1 MLRSSGKLDEAIEK
15 CHEAVYYFPE
25 DNFFYKIL
33 GDICAQAG
41 RWEEA
46 SDAYLENIKRLEKH
60 PGHFRTFIRFYQTLE
75 EKAPEKIVIEYN
87 KKIRDALAHG
97 QIPSKISE
105 FVITSLGDKLTV
117 DEELFEFYKLTDNDD
132 NHSIIKKRLNEWLN
146 HSNTSAIKSVAA
158 YRIRAKDH
166 SRSTANDRSLIQI
179 LERIEDYKLAL
190 QLVQLLPQLYTN
202 LSVIC
207 TILRL
212 CRRIGDY
219 TVSETLLLIDDSFIA
234 RSDFNIQY
242 ELVYY
247 FQKKN
252 DQQSLKK
259 TLRAM
264 RASAQH
270 SIPIARTL
278 YNFYLGFNMLDEAQ
292 EVYELI
298 QNLEQNKRE
307 HNTNRYRKNTR
318 QEEQFESE
326 QVVWQRLKD
335 LVSEQEHTRQMIA
348 LSDLLKGFSHEL
360 GQPITNIRYAVQLHR
375 MKMRMGKDL
384 PEDID
389 TLINTVLDQTQ
400 RIGVLLARF
409 RPIVSS
415 KSKKE
420 VFSIKTCI
428 EKVAQDLDTRLK
440 LQSIEYTIGGPAD
453 LTMYGDPVQFSQV
466 FYNLILNSMQA
477 IGKNGIIKITIS
489 SDRREE
495 IRICFSDNGPGIPEE
510 ISHKIFEPFFSTKE
524 PSDENGGEGLGL
536 FIVWN
541 ILKMFDGTIH
551 LDKNYK
557 SGAKFIIKLPFR
569 REGQKDESSINS

>member
-1 MLRSSGKLDEAIEK
+1 MNSQHTVQNDYSAEISMLRSSGKLDEAIKK
-15 CHEAVYYFPE
+15 CYEAVSAFP
-25 DNFFYKIL
+25 DNNFFFKIL

-60 PGHFRTFIRFYQTLE
+60 PAHFRNFIRFYQTLE
-75 EKAPEKIVIEYN
+75 EKAPQETVIKYN
-87 KKIRDALAHG
+87 KKIRDAIAHG

-105 FVITSLGDKLTV
+105 YVISSLGDKLTV

-132 NHSIIKKRLNEWLN
+132 NHGVIERQLNEWLTK
-146 HSNTSAIKSVAA
+146 SNTSAIKSVAA
-158 YRIRAKDH
+158 YRVRAKDH
-166 SRSTANDRSLIQI
+166 SRSTTNDRLLIQI

-190 QLVQLLPQLYTN
+190 QLVQRLPQPYTN

-207 TILRL
+207 TIFRI
-212 CRRIGDY
+212 CRRIEDY
-219 TVSETLLLIDDSFIA
+219 TVAETLLTIDDSFIS
-234 RSDFNIQY
+234 RCDFNIQY

-247 FQKKN
+247 FQSKN
-252 DQQSLKK
+252 DQQNLKK
-259 TLRAM
+259 TLKAM
-264 RASAQH
+264 RLSARH

-298 QNLEQNKRE
+298 QNLEQSRRE
-307 HNTNRYRKNTR
+307 HKTSRYRKNAR

-375 MKMRMGKDL
+375 MKMRKGKDS
-384 PEDID
+384 PQDID
-389 TLINTVLDQTQ
+389 RLLETVLDQTQ

-428 EKVAQDLDTRLK
+428 EKVLSDLDNRLK
-440 LQSIEYTIGGPAD
+440 IQGVEYTIGGPAD
-453 LTMYGDPVQFSQV
+453 ITIYGDPIQFSQV
-466 FYNLILNSMQA
+466 FYNLVLNSMQA
-477 IGKNGIIKITIS
+477 IGGNGAIKISIS
-489 SDRREE
+489 SDRKKD
-495 IRICFSDNGPGIPEE
+495 IFISFSDNGPGIPEE
-510 ISHKIFEPFFSTKE
+510 MLPGFRSLAIRFLNPFSQLKNHQMKTGVKGLACLSCGIFSKC
-524 PSDENGGEGLGL
+524 LMAQ
-536 FIVWN
+536 FI
-541 ILKMFDGTIH
+541 
-551 LDKNYK
+551 
-557 SGAKFIIKLPFR
+557 
-569 REGQKDESSINS
+569 